1 MRLAIDMHDSA
12 EMLAYRWR
20 LVSKKDRKKLYDA
33 AQEVLGYYG
42 ELRLGAFL
50 ACSHGDFSCIGV
62 EGEEWYKA
70 TNAQYLWAMGFKDYV
85 KSLCK
90 TMQSLAVPMTP
101 EQQQAQSACLR
112 VSLDESLLVFVRS
125 YFDLG
130 SFREAEAITM
140 NEVVIA
146 KRDAYNRGI
155 YECKLQ
161 QIINRKYDNHRSR

>member
-1 MRLAIDMHDSA
+1 MRLSIDMHGSA

-42 ELRLGAFL
+42 ELHLGDFL

-62 EGEEWYKA
+62 EGEEWYRA
-70 TNAQYLWAMGFKDYV
+70 TNAQYLWAMGFPDYV
-85 KSLCK
+85 KTLCN
-90 TMQSLAVPMTP
+90 TMQSLTVPMTP

-112 VSLDESLLVFVRS
+112 VSMDESLLVFVRA
-125 YFDLG
+125 YFGLD
-130 SFREAEAITM
+130 SFREAETITM

-155 YECKLQ
+155 YEFKLQ